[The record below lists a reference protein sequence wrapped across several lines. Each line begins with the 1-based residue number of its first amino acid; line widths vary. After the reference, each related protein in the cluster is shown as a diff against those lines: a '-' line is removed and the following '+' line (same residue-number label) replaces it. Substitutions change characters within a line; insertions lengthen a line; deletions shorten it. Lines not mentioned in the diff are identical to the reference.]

1 MAILYTDLR
10 GGVMSERTPET
21 HESITNEGV
30 EQDVRG
36 QGGEGRRA
44 AATSAPISQDANRG
58 QTSHP
63 APEDDVGVPPD
74 EELAR
79 EEDKARAESEE
90 RRD

>member
-1 MAILYTDLR
+1 
-10 GGVMSERTPET
+10 MSERSQDTQDRPR
-21 HESITNEGV
+21 NEGV

-36 QGGEGRRA
+36 QGEEGRRTA
-44 AATSAPISQDANRG
+44 QTSPPISQDANPG

-79 EEDKARAESEE
+79 EEEKARAEEQE
-90 RRD
+90 RRG